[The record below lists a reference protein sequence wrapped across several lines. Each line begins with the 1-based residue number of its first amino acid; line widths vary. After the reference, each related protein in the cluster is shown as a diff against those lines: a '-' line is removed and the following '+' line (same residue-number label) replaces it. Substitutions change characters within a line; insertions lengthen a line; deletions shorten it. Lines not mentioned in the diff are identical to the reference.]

1 MNLKLLMTRLKQIK
15 LNMTQIEEQLLSSKE
30 LRKYEYLTSKDLGY
44 KPGVFEKVKY
54 EHSPLGVALNNKV
67 KSKTDKR
74 KKVVNTD
81 KQDKNL
87 IYNSRYSFVK
97 FKDIIDF
104 KQLSL
109 DSMHKN

>member
-1 MNLKLLMTRLKQIK
+1 MTRLKQIK

-67 KSKTDKR
+67 KSRQK

-87 IYNSRYSFVK
+87 IYNSRHSFVK

-104 KQLSL
+104 KELSL

>member
-1 MNLKLLMTRLKQIK
+1 M
-15 LNMTQIEEQLLSSKE
+15 
-30 LRKYEYLTSKDLGY
+30 TSKDLGY
-44 KPGVFEKVKY
+44 KPGVFEQVKY

-104 KQLSL
+104 K
-109 DSMHKN
+109 